1 MGYNPFDFIGKDK
14 RKRVGSKF
22 MGLAQDVVTEHKLRE
37 MIKEILNDISKDA
50 NSRS

>member
-1 MGYNPFDFIGKDK
+1 
-14 RKRVGSKF
+14 